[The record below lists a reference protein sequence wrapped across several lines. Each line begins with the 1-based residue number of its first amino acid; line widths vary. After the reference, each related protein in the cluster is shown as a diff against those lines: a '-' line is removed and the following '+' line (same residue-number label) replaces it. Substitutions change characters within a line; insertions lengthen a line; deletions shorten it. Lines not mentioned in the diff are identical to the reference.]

1 MEKRLIIAIT
11 LSILV
16 LLIFQRFIRPP
27 VPAPGQVQ
35 QAPGIKLQTKDIK
48 EDLILPGPQPPTPSP
63 QPINE
68 IETIYET
75 DKFVLTFTNIGGA
88 LKSIRLKE
96 YDVLLVKDLESS
108 FSTFSLISPMLD
120 PNLPIAAYQLF
131 KEPNKIIYQ
140 YETPQNIKIRKEY
153 IFHNT
158 NDYIELQLTI
168 ENPQDTSV
176 STDYIII
183 GPSGIE
189 QVTQMKG
196 RNFIEMNASID
207 GKLVRKTGIKGDQ
220 QSLKGI
226 VSWLAL
232 KNRYLTIAMKPPDA
246 TEGILI
252 RQSNDRLTAGAVLKS
267 RIVYPGSYIRDSYLL
282 YMGPMIKS
290 RLAAL
295 NVGMDEIVTY
305 GFFGGIS
312 VFLLSILGGI
322 NSVVHNWGFSIIAV
336 TILINI
342 ILYPLTK
349 KSFHSMQKMQEIQPH
364 MEKLRK
370 LHKDNP
376 QKLNKEMAELYRQYN
391 VNPFGGCLPM
401 LLQLPIFV
409 AFYQALMR
417 SIELKG
423 AHFLWIKDLSSPD
436 ALFTFSQPLPFLGSQ
451 FNLLPIITVI
461 VMFFQQRIS
470 TAHTGKHASSEM
482 VKQQKFMAMFFPI
495 FFGFIL
501 YSFPSGL
508 VLYWLTNSVLMMC
521 EQMMI
526 QRHTT

>member
-11 LSILV
+11 LSIVV

-27 VPAPGQVQ
+27 VSAPTRVQ
-35 QAPGIKLQTKDIK
+35 QAPDIGLQTRGIK
-48 EDLILPGPQPPTPSP
+48 EELILPGPLSTAHRPPSL
-63 QPINE
+63 NE
-68 IETIYET
+68 IETVYET
-75 DKFVLTFTNIGGA
+75 DRFILTFTNIGGA

-96 YDVLLVKDLESS
+96 YDTLLVKDLESS
-108 FSTFSLISPMLD
+108 FSTFSLISPLLD
-120 PNLPIAAYQLF
+120 PNLPIAEYQLF

-153 IFHNT
+153 IFRNT
-158 NDYIELQLTI
+158 NDYIELQLII
-168 ENPQDTSV
+168 ENPSGTSV
-176 STDYIII
+176 SIDYTII
-183 GPSGIE
+183 GPSRIE
-189 QVTQMKG
+189 LGTQMKG

-207 GKLVRKTGIKGDQ
+207 GKLVKKTKIKGDQ
-220 QSLKGI
+220 QAVKGI

-232 KNRYLTIAMKPPDA
+232 KNRYFTIAMKPSDA

-252 RQSNDRLTAGAVLKS
+252 RQSNNRLTTGAIVKS

-282 YMGPMIKS
+282 YIGPMIKS

-295 NVGMDEIVTY
+295 NLGLDEIVNY

-312 VFLLSILGGI
+312 VFLLSILGAI
-322 NSVVHNWGFSIIAV
+322 NSVVHNWGVSIIAV

-342 ILYPLTK
+342 ILFPLTK

-370 LHKDNP
+370 LHKDNS

-417 SIELKG
+417 AIELKG
-423 AHFLWIKDLSSPD
+423 AHFLWVKDLSAPD
-436 ALFTFSQPLPFLGSQ
+436 ALFAFPQPLPFLGSH

-482 VKQQKFMAMFFPI
+482 AKQQKFMAMFFPI

-508 VLYWLTNSVLMMC
+508 VLYWLTNSSLMMA
-521 EQMMI
+521 EQMLIRRRMK
-526 QRHTT
+526 